1 MSEDFSKYTNQQLMQ
16 MISPE
21 TARNMSTAE
30 LMRVAGIPEDN
41 FKYHNLEQE
50 VIKNQPAPT
59 LKKKKSTIRKH
70 AEKIADEIG
79 GLGETLG
86 YAATTIGAMPLD
98 IAQFGY
104 GMAKSITQEDLS
116 RENIHKNMSEE
127 TPASIL
133 RKHLVVQPRT
143 ERGQAMVKSIEE
155 AIGSPGNIAHDAI
168 MKWGKLGGYD
178 DKTSEQFAG
187 AGSVAADLIPWVVG
201 GKMVHAAK
209 PVKPAVTG
217 EGIRWG
223 IGENKSP
230 SNFELG
236 ETGDILT
243 PKRPANMPPA
253 PVQEVRQPT
262 LALPEP
268 ASATG
273 ERLQRNVTEERLA
286 ERQAGMEEALAA
298 DDAILAEEMAK
309 GRENPT
315 QYRLDNAPPD
325 FQPPL
330 MEVPSN
336 TKGDPLL
343 GLHEAALDSHSKGL
357 NYDGFRKQVLDS
369 EGMQI
374 YHGGNVSNLLTTLKQ
389 NGFTGL
395 KDFYEQAPFKQERI
409 DVGRELVEGLEK
421 QKSGEFNHDAIAGD
435 TVVTARDSLAVP
447 ATAKP
452 VVKGTVAEVHNLIKD
467 GTVNAK
473 EHSTFY
479 PEGMGNPDS
488 PAYIIRKNGITKPL
502 REVQLDLF
510 NGKESEHLGYP
521 ERVGDG
527 TDVTAAVTKQ
537 GEVLTDPNAIKLA
550 SADKEVAWASEGKA
564 EEVVSK
570 AQEVGDSIKDNTS
583 ISDMSLESDTQV
595 LPKDEVPI
603 NDERVGD
610 LQQEQLVSNNGSG
623 ESAASLEAQSRLKSQ
638 ERSRFYAISKGGK
651 VTELPA
657 TVDRVDIPTPK
668 GGAIYEVTELGARRV
683 DGELSISQRKLDNLV
698 DRYRSAET
706 KRLTQEVEAQE
717 QKLREQDKA
726 GGKVYDLSEEML
738 SEETPESYIE
748 RAFTDT
754 GDFSGAADIGGM
766 IDDILRGNPEVEM
779 NMGIDP
785 IKQSKALVDAID
797 KTWFERTSWATRNFF
812 RSTRTTQFL
821 AEKIPV
827 LKDLYKMFGRR
838 REYRYGIEYDLFK
851 GGEDGV
857 GVSKG
862 MELYDSLSHQEKIDF
877 DYLIYASDARDIFH
891 DYTPRADGQPTSL
904 ETSNN
909 VIGRPVSPKVAELY
923 GIYKQVADKVV
934 KALDEGRKDL
944 ALSFYEKSPY
954 YNELKR
960 ILYDREFRDEFI
972 EDPVESAKVEQ
983 EAIHNYLD
991 ESGLLYN
998 EGFVKQLDKLSKDF
1012 GEIEATSEAYAMK
1025 AFYAHRARER
1035 GDLFLR
1041 VYPKI
1046 NGEVKTNV
1054 PVFSRMVNS
1063 IADYRKLKR
1072 DIEKDPEG
1080 HFPINFKDYKKSN
1093 PDVEWVVAEPMDN
1106 PQPSESVYLFSG
1118 SKPANI
1124 AKLQRALDN
1133 VKESGKMDEAL
1144 RDELGNEL
1152 VKEFSK
1158 ITAARGFGRTGL
1170 ARETNFIEG
1179 HNRENY
1185 WGQMIDFIEGMAGSI
1200 SKARFTA
1207 DALNLVKDAKPEH
1220 VPFLEELIRLNLE
1233 NKNSPVDAVGATVRS
1248 AIAAIY
1254 LSFRPVSFVLNATQ
1268 NLSMGIPELNSR
1280 LRGLGLKTNGD
1291 TALAQVWAEMLKNV
1305 ITRSDF
1311 VGEDRAFLDWFSRK
1325 GADQAQFVNE
1335 IGGLRDRGV
1344 NRAFQK
1350 GVGAGLWAFGKVES
1364 VMNREALGLA
1374 SYRRL
1379 REGGMDVE
1387 SARGLAKE
1395 ISDVAHGDMSP
1406 ENLPLLAQKGG
1417 MPARTALALRRF
1429 TIHQLNWLFN
1439 RVSQKEFAPVGRFLV
1454 TQAALGGVMA
1464 TPLFM
1469 VINDVLER
1477 RYGKSPLLEIKKYIH
1492 DQLQD
1497 NPDAA
1502 QVVDD
1507 LVIKGIPAAAL
1518 GIDISRNIGV
1528 ELPYMFEEGDNSLA
1542 EKLGGAYYTYGS
1554 NVGKGIERIGNGQPL
1569 EGISKILPPGL
1580 GGDMMKAY
1588 LGSTRG
1594 MRDIQGRPLVDSNG
1608 KPIMYNAKEA
1618 IGQAGG
1624 FVPTRLNQA
1633 RLLRTSELNISNYI
1647 KARADKLAN
1656 RVRNAEADGDKE
1668 AARIHQKRF
1677 EEFLKKVEKEYPGL
1691 SRRTGRIKQ
1700 SDISQTTKKNLS
1712 YEENLLHIKKPKV
1725 TEDIN
1730 IDMSDMG
1737 GF

>member
-1 MSEDFSKYTNQQLMQ
+1 MSDDFSKYTNQQLMQ

-21 TARNMSTAE
+21 TARSMSTAE

-59 LKKKKSTIRKH
+59 LKKKKSAVRKH
-70 AEKIADEIG
+70 VEKIADNIG

-86 YAATTIGAMPLD
+86 YAATTLGAMPLD

-209 PVKPAVTG
+209 PAPPPIRVRGV
-217 EGIRWG
+217 RWG

-236 ETGDILT
+236 ETGDVLT
-243 PKRPANMPPA
+243 PKRPATMPPA

-268 ASATG
+268 VSATG

-286 ERQAGMEEALAA
+286 ERQAGMEEALIA

-357 NYDGFRKQVLDS
+357 DYDGFRKQVLDS

-374 YHGGNVSNLLTTLKQ
+374 YHGGNVANLLTTLKQ

-488 PAYIIRKNGITKPL
+488 PAYIIRKDGITKPL

-527 TDVTAAVTKQ
+527 TDVTVAVTKQ

-564 EEVVSK
+564 DEVVSK
-570 AQEVGDSIKDNTS
+570 AQEVGDSIKDNTP
-583 ISDMSLESDTQV
+583 ISDMNIESDTQV
-595 LPKDEVPI
+595 LPKDEVTI

-610 LQQEQLVSNNGSG
+610 LQQKSPSSVVDAGIPDITVEDAKVAKQQVVQALLTEKNPDRQMQLELQLDQYNKIINGENTYRDFQPETS
-623 ESAASLEAQSRLKSQ
+623 EFAN
-638 ERSRFYAISKGGK
+638 
-651 VTELPA
+651 
-657 TVDRVDIPTPK
+657 
-668 GGAIYEVTELGARRV
+668 
-683 DGELSISQRKLDNLV
+683 QR
-698 DRYRSAET
+698 T
-706 KRLTQEVEAQE
+706 
-717 QKLREQDKA
+717 DKPNPV
-726 GGKVYDLSEEML
+726 KED
-738 SEETPESYIE
+738 YIE
-748 RAFTDT
+748 DTFSDT
-754 GDFSGAADIGGM
+754 GDFSGATDIGGM

-812 RSTRTTQFL
+812 RGLRTTQFL

-1063 IADYRKLKR
+1063 IADYRKLKK
-1072 DIEKDPEG
+1072 DIEKDPER

-1220 VPFLEELIRLNLE
+1220 VPFLEELVRLNLE

-1325 GADQAQFVNE
+1325 GADQAQLVNE

-1350 GVGAGLWAFGKVES
+1350 GVGYGLWAFGKVES

-1379 REGGMDVE
+1379 REGGMDIE
-1387 SARGLAKE
+1387 SASNLAKE

-1507 LVIKGIPAAAL
+1507 LVTKGIPAAAL

-1569 EGISKILPPGL
+1569 EGVSKILPPGL

-1588 LGSTRG
+1588 LGFTRG

-1608 KPIMYNAKEA
+1608 KPIMYTAKEA

-1691 SRRTGRIKQ
+1691 SRRTNRIKQ
-1700 SDISQTTKKNLS
+1700 SDISQTTKKNLA
-1712 YEENLLHIKKPKV
+1712 YEENLLHIKKPKA
-1725 TEDIN
+1725 TEDVDIN
-1730 IDMSDMG
+1730 ISDMG